1 MKNDDILDSIEYV
14 DSNLIEK
21 AESYTTKKN
30 NAWLKWGALA
40 ACLCLVVLGSV
51 VIPKI
56 RSKNPASIPASIP
69 AVDDGQTGNSSHA
82 IYTDRI
88 ILPES
93 TDSDSDG
100 DKAAVDMIGCLVYKG
115 HVYTQGASYYDDI
128 SAVEHLVGD
137 YIGEAKGT
145 LDEWSTQDDFATEFA
160 STYSGPVYTVN
171 GYSEDFRLCIYV
183 QCGAEKW
190 LQFLDNF
197 DGIGLTTGKD
207 LFDDRFHIKGNVTA
221 VNYLTHYEWDYSG
234 STEIDYKNLPISDEE
249 FNKFIDVLYSSPF
262 ERIDYAENPNFYET
276 EVQGHLYLEMNDGT
290 RVELRL
296 MDGGYV
302 GCGEVGS
309 GWIFVHM
316 PGDIFDTVLSAC
328 Q

>member
-1 MKNDDILDSIEYV
+1 MKKDDILDSIEYV
-14 DSNLIEK
+14 DSTLIEK
-21 AESYTTKKN
+21 AENCTVKKN
-30 NAWLKWGALA
+30 KAWLKWGALA

-56 RSKNPASIPASIP
+56 TNKNPASIP

-88 ILPES
+88 MLPEC
-93 TDSDSDG
+93 TDSDSDEV
-100 DKAAVDMIGCLVYKG
+100 KADMIGCLVYKG
-115 HVYTQGASYYDDI
+115 HVYTQGASYNDDI

-145 LDEWSTQDDFATEFA
+145 LDEWSMQDDYATEFA
-160 STYSGPVYTVN
+160 STYSGPVYTVK
-171 GYSEDFRLCIYV
+171 GYDEDFRLCIYV
-183 QCGAEKW
+183 QCGDEKW

-197 DGIGLTTGKD
+197 DGIRLTTGKD
-207 LFDDRFHIKGNVTA
+207 LFDDRFHIKGNVTD
-221 VNYLTHYEWDYSG
+221 VHYLTHYDWDYVG
-234 STEIDYKNLPISDEE
+234 VTEHTYKKLSITDEQ
-249 FNKFIDVLYSSPF
+249 FNEFIDVLCESPF
-262 ERIDYAENPNFYET
+262 ERIDYSENPIFYET
-276 EVQGHLYLEMNDGT
+276 EVQGHLYLDMNDGT

-302 GCGEVGS
+302 GCAEL
-309 GWIFVHM
+309 GWFFVRM
-316 PGDIFDTVLSAC
+316 PGDIFDTVLSSC